1 MHQRLHFRCCFA
13 VTSRTWLGFSIGL
26 LLSVLPAPAQASPG
40 FASNIAIQGPG
51 EQRVV
56 NSQFAAPAKM
66 RGRVDFWKDVFAKY
80 GRDQVV
86 IHHRDFP
93 QVVFGVMDFSDEALS
108 MSAPELSQHKQATE
122 KRTVAAVKTQ
132 LAQLAAG
139 NEPGTVFQQKVAKSM
154 AFLSGGNS
162 KYQKVI
168 DEDLVRTQ
176 TGIRQKFGDA
186 IRRAW
191 RYLPV
196 MEQIFVSEY
205 ALPKELTRLPFIESS
220 FDYTAYSSVGA
231 AGMWQFMPRTARS
244 HGMAIGRYVDERR
257 DPIKATRAAAEYL
270 RSAYNSLG
278 SWPLAVTSYNHGV
291 GGVRSNVNKA
301 GSNNLVDLVESQGER
316 YFGFASSNFYPEF
329 LAANEIFDDHQLY
342 FPEIPA
348 ERPLRVVS
356 FPLRTAM
363 SVGYVSRQLEIPL
376 DALKEANYA
385 LLDPVWNGAAR
396 IPAGYLLR
404 VPVEYQGRLDQLVG
418 VEPGARTVSTR
429 EQSSTIYGGVQYKVR
444 KGDTLGSIAK
454 RYGSTPAKLA
464 ALNNLSGGGLS
475 GGGVKVGQLLIVK
488 GKESSRGGPASTLS
502 TEQSQASSVV
512 QSAPQE
518 NRIVS
523 KGKKS
528 ASPAVRTHT
537 VRKGDT
543 LSSISR
549 KTGRSVAALKRA
561 NRITGSTLQPGKVLT
576 IP

>member
-1 MHQRLHFRCCFA
+1 MHQRLSFRCRFA
-13 VTSRTWLGFSIGL
+13 VTFCIGL
-26 LLSVLPAPAQASPG
+26 TARIVFSLVAFSSPAEASPG
-40 FASNIAIQGPG
+40 FASNIAIQAPG

-56 NSQFAAPAKM
+56 NSQFAVSPRM
-66 RGRVDFWKDVFAKY
+66 RGRVDFWKDIFAKY
-80 GRDQVV
+80 GRTQVV

-93 QVVFGVMDFSDEALS
+93 QVVFGVMDFSDEALT
-108 MSAPELSQHKQATE
+108 MSELELSQHRQATE

-132 LAQLAAG
+132 LAHLAAG
-139 NEPGTVFQQKVAKSM
+139 KEPETVFQQKVVKAM
-154 AFLSGGNS
+154 AFLPGGNM
-162 KYQKVI
+162 KYQKVL

-176 TGIRQKFGDA
+176 TGIRQKFGEA

-196 MEQIFVSEY
+196 MEQIFVSEHG
-205 ALPKELTRLPFIESS
+205 LPKELTRLPFIESS

-244 HGMAIGRYVDERR
+244 HGMAVGKFVDERR
-257 DPIKATRAAAEYL
+257 DPIKATHAAAEYL

-291 GGVRSNVNKA
+291 GGVRSKVNKA
-301 GSNNLVDLVESQGER
+301 GSNDLVDLVESQGER

-363 SVGYVSRQLEIPL
+363 SVGYVARQLDMPL

-404 VPVEYQGRLDQLVG
+404 VPVEYQGRLDQLVN
-418 VEPGARTVSTR
+418 VEPGARGASTR

-444 KGDTLGSIAK
+444 KGDTLASIAK
-454 RYGSTPAKLA
+454 RYGSTPAKIA
-464 ALNNLSGGGLS
+464 ALNGLS
-475 GGGVKVGQLLIVK
+475 GGGVRVGQLLVVK
-488 GKESSRGGPASTLS
+488 GKESSRGGQGSTLA
-502 TEQSQASSVV
+502 TEQSQAASVV
-512 QSAPQE
+512 KSMPQAS
-518 NRIVS
+518 RSGS
-523 KGKKS
+523 KSKKS
-528 ASPAVRTHT
+528 ASQSTERKYT
-537 VRKGDT
+537 VRRGDT
-543 LSSISR
+543 LSSISK
-549 KTGRSVAALKRA
+549 KTGRSVAAIKKA
-561 NRITGSTLQPGKVLT
+561 NRIAGSTLQSGKTLT